1 MTPNR
6 PMGAGLAGGGLWPAH
21 VPRPVAPGVPPAQ
34 AASAP
39 PTADALPPEISA
51 ERWPWR
57 GVQWSLT
64 YVGFLGYIFA
74 ITTYRFQI
82 GDVSIVVALLGLL
95 TMKEPVRVPGLLK
108 GLGVLLL
115 WGAVGWALSDYPGLV
130 YMRLNLMVKLWMI
143 ALVASNALRTREQVR
158 FFLVFWLGCFALYP
172 VRGAFFNYYVYGET
186 LAGRALWN
194 YIFSNPNDLAA
205 YCILQLA
212 MALGLY
218 AIEAKGPVRLA
229 TRVGLLLVPLLI
241 LLTKSRGA
249 FMGFAVFLLFALWG
263 QKRRGR
269 AFGLTLLVASAVI
282 AIAPKNTLDRVVAL
296 RKIEQTGN
304 VGAADEEGSAEQ
316 RYEIW
321 KVARLVIRE
330 NPVSGVG
337 LGVYP
342 IAHDL
347 ASRRAQ
353 FDPTAW
359 GRRDTHSTYLNVA
372 AETGFVGLIIFVG
385 SYLAAF
391 ISVDSTRRKL
401 RRLRPKTSQVLYAME
416 AGGIGF
422 FVAAMFASMAHVSF
436 LVLHVVTMWSIAEL
450 MKREVA
456 TAAAA
461 RRRSYHVM
469 HGASV
474 PPR

>member
-1 MTPNR
+1 M
-6 PMGAGLAGGGLWPAH
+6 
-21 VPRPVAPGVPPAQ
+21 
-34 AASAP
+34 
-39 PTADALPPEISA
+39 
-51 ERWPWR
+51 
-57 GVQWSLT
+57 
-64 YVGFLGYIFA
+64 
-74 ITTYRFQI
+74 
-82 GDVSIVVALLGLL
+82 
-95 TMKEPVRVPGLLK
+95 
-108 GLGVLLL
+108 
-115 WGAVGWALSDYPGLV
+115 
-130 YMRLNLMVKLWMI
+130 
-143 ALVASNALRTREQVR
+143 
-158 FFLVFWLGCFALYP
+158 
-172 VRGAFFNYYVYGET
+172 
-186 LAGRALWN
+186 
-194 YIFSNPNDLAA
+194 
-205 YCILQLA
+205 
-212 MALGLY
+212 
-218 AIEAKGPVRLA
+218 
-229 TRVGLLLVPLLI
+229 
-241 LLTKSRGA
+241 
-249 FMGFAVFLLFALWG
+249 
-263 QKRRGR
+263 
-269 AFGLTLLVASAVI
+269 I